1 LNIQSF
7 DEAQSAAKNR
17 GRKGERLMIQEF
29 FKPQTIAEA
38 LELKEKFKDEA
49 VFIAGGTDVN
59 CLHSKYEIEKIIGI
73 EQLKLNEIS
82 KTQSELSIGAGVTIQ
97 ELIDSPKIPDPLK
110 TAASH
115 FVNRNIRNMATIGG
129 NIAANKASSNLIP
142 ILVALDAEL
151 KLGGSGTPVPVYE
164 YVTQEMTRLIEGII
178 ISSENLA
185 KKYDLRKFS
194 RAAND
199 ISIITAAVT
208 FNIQNEKLS
217 NVRVAVGGVGKHVLR
232 LTELENKLESNK
244 LLAPTEIE
252 DTVKNIVTPVEDIRG
267 GFQFKK
273 YMAGVLISDCIHNA

>member
-1 LNIQSF
+1 
-7 DEAQSAAKNR
+7 
-17 GRKGERLMIQEF
+17 M
-29 FKPQTIAEA
+29 
-38 LELKEKFKDEA
+38 
-49 VFIAGGTDVN
+49 AGGTDVN

-82 KTQSELSIGAGVTIQ
+82 KTRSELSIGAGVTIQ
-97 ELIDSPKIPDPLK
+97 ELIDSPEIPDQLT
-110 TAASH
+110 TAARH
-115 FVNRNIRNMATIGG
+115 FVNRNIRNIATIGG
-129 NIAANKASSNLIP
+129 NIASNNSASNLIP

-151 KLGGSGTPVPVYE
+151 KIGGTATPVPVDD
-164 YVTQEMTRLIEGII
+164 YVTQEMTRLIEGIM

-217 NVRVAVGGVGKHVLR
+217 DVRVAVGGVGKHVVR
-232 LTELENKLESNK
+232 LNELENKLESSK
-244 LLAPTEIE
+244 LLARSEIE
-252 DTVKNIVTPVEDIRG
+252 DTVKNIVAPVKDIRG

>member
-1 LNIQSF
+1 
-7 DEAQSAAKNR
+7 
-17 GRKGERLMIQEF
+17 MIQDF

-38 LELKEKFKDEA
+38 LELKEKFKDDA

-59 CLHSKYEIEKIIGI
+59 CTDSRYEIEKVIGI

-97 ELIDSPKIPDPLK
+97 ELIDSPKIPDPL
-110 TAASH
+110 TSAARH
-115 FVNRNIRNMATIGG
+115 FINRNIRNIATVGG
-129 NIAANKASSNLIP
+129 NIASNHSASNLIP

-151 KLGGSGTPVPVYE
+151 KIGGSATPVPVYE
-164 YVTQEMTRLIEGII
+164 YVTQEMTRLIEGIM
-178 ISSENLA
+178 ISSEHLA

-217 NVRVAVGGVGKHVLR
+217 NVRVAVGGVGKHVVR
-232 LTELENKLESNK
+232 LTQLEKKLESSK
-244 LLAPTEIE
+244 LLARSEIE
-252 DTVKNIVTPVEDIRG
+252 DTVKNIVAPVEDIRG

-273 YMAGVLISDCIHNA
+273 YMAGVLISDCIHNAWGSRKN

>member
-1 LNIQSF
+1 
-7 DEAQSAAKNR
+7 
-17 GRKGERLMIQEF
+17 MIQEF

-38 LELKEKFKDEA
+38 VKLKEKYKDEA
-49 VFIAGGTDVN
+49 VFMAGGTDVN
-59 CLHSKYEIEKIIGI
+59 CLHSKYETEKIIGI

-82 KTQSELSIGAGVTIQ
+82 KTRSELSIGAGVTIQ
-97 ELIDSPKIPDPLK
+97 ELIDSPKIPDQLT
-110 TAASH
+110 TAARH
-115 FVNRNIRNMATIGG
+115 FVNRNIRNIATIGG
-129 NIAANKASSNLIP
+129 NIASNNSASNLIP

-151 KLGGSGTPVPVYE
+151 KIGDSTTPVPVDD
-164 YVTQEMTRLIEGII
+164 YVTQEMTRLIEGIM

-199 ISIITAAVT
+199 ISMITAAVT

-217 NVRVAVGGVGKHVLR
+217 SVRVAVGGVGKHVVR
-232 LTELENKLESNK
+232 LTELENKLENHK

-252 DTVKNIVTPVEDIRG
+252 DTVKNIVTPVKDIRG